1 MRKAALP
8 LALLMLA
15 AAPAWAQQELPSPA
29 DQGPVAIKSAAPT
42 PDKDGVYRLD
52 DGITPPV
59 LTNAVAAAYPPD
71 ATEADRPHISILS
84 LVVGVDGTP
93 ANIQVVNPH
102 GSPFDEL
109 AIAAV
114 QQSRFQPGALNG
126 KPVPVLVDVRVS
138 FFHFTSA
145 VPRLMLHY
153 AQMGNFRSRPD
164 DLNRMGSGVTP
175 PRPIVNTMPEYSE
188 QARRQ
193 KIQGVVVVSML
204 ITEDGLPT
212 DFRVE
217 KSLGFGL
224 DKKALQAAAKYRFK
238 PAMRDGNP
246 VSQRIMVEMNFRL
259 Y

>member
-1 MRKAALP
+1 MRNPALP
-8 LALLMLA
+8 LALLVLA
-15 AAPAWAQQELPSPA
+15 ATTWAQQELPPST
-29 DQGPVAIKSAAPT
+29 DQGPIANKPAAPT
-42 PDKDGVYRLD
+42 PDKDGVYRLG

-71 ATEADRPHISILS
+71 ATEADHPHITILS

-93 ANIQVVNPH
+93 ANVQVVNPH
-102 GSPFDEL
+102 GSPFDQP
-109 AIAAV
+109 AITAV

-126 KPVPVLVDVRVS
+126 RPVPVLVDVRVP

-164 DLNRMGSGVTP
+164 DLNGMGPGVTP
-175 PRPIVNTMPEYSE
+175 PRPIVNAMPEYSE

-193 KIQGVVVVSML
+193 KIQGIVVISLLV
-204 ITEDGLPT
+204 TEEGMPT
-212 DFRVE
+212 DFRIE
-217 KSLGFGL
+217 KSLGYGL
-224 DKKALQAAAKYRFK
+224 DEKALQAAAKYRFK

-246 VSQRIMVEMNFRL
+246 ISQRITVEMNFRL

>member
-1 MRKAALP
+1 MRNPALP
-8 LALLMLA
+8 LALLILA
-15 AAPAWAQQELPSPA
+15 AATTWAQQELPPST
-29 DQGPVAIKSAAPT
+29 DQGPIAIKPAAPT
-42 PDKDGVYRLD
+42 PDKDGVYRIG

-59 LTNAVAAAYPPD
+59 LTNAVAATYPPD
-71 ATEADRPHISILS
+71 AAETDHPHITILS

-102 GSPFDEL
+102 ASPFDEP

-126 KPVPVLVDVRVS
+126 KPVPVLVNVRVP

-145 VPRLMLHY
+145 VPRLMPHY

-164 DLNRMGSGVTP
+164 DLNRMGNGVTP
-175 PRPIVNTMPEYSE
+175 PRPIVNVMPEYSD

-204 ITEDGLPT
+204 VTEDGLPT

-217 KSLGFGL
+217 KSLGYGL
-224 DKKALQAAAKYRFK
+224 DEKALQAAARYRFK